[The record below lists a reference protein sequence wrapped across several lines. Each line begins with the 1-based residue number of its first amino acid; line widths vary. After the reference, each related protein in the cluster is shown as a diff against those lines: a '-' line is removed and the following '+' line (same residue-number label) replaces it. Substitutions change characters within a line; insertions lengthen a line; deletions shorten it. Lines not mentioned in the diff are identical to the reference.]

1 VPQRLAAALPP
12 DKLFILGVLKD
23 VKLGLTQAMVHGFL
37 IAAVLGV
44 VAVVCTALI
53 KEIPLRRA
61 THENPS
67 PAPQDPDAAVSQGS
81 TKKAPA
87 ADS

>member
-1 VPQRLAAALPP
+1 VPQRLAAALPQ
-12 DKLFILGVLKD
+12 DRLFILGVLKD

-37 IAAVLGV
+37 IAAVLGM

-61 THENPS
+61 THED
-67 PAPQDPDAAVSQGS
+67 PAPLPQAPDAAASR
-81 TKKAPA
+81 
-87 ADS
+87 D